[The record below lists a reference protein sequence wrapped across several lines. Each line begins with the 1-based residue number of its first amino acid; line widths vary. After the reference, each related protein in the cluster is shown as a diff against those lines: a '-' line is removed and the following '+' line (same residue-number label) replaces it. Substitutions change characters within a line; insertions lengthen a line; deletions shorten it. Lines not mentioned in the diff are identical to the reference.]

1 MNMQK
6 ILILTIL
13 AFLSVRC
20 GNPVKTTEVR
30 NREGLLL
37 EIYNRDMHTGSKEG
51 YYARFY
57 PNGDLSEEGWYRNDT
72 LNGQRILYYEGN
84 KKKYV
89 ENYKSGKLSGSF
101 RAYHEDG
108 VLKCDYK
115 FLDGKANGIWKT
127 YYHNRRLK
135 EVVTYKD
142 DRQNG
147 PYLEY
152 YPNGK
157 AKAKGV
163 YMNGPNRHGLFEIY
177 DVYGI
182 LVKEMICTFG
192 DCQTIWREKSNMTEE
207 I

>member
-1 MNMQK
+1 MQK
-6 ILILTIL
+6 LLTLSIL
-13 AFLSVRC
+13 AILMASC
-20 GNPVKTTEVR
+20 GNPVKITEVR
-30 NREGLLL
+30 NKEGLLL
-37 EIYNRDMHTGSKEG
+37 ELYNRDMLTGSKEG
-51 YYARFY
+51 YYTRFY
-57 PNGDLSEEGWYRNDT
+57 PNGDISEEGWYRNDT
-72 LNGQRILYYEGN
+72 LHGQRIRYYEGN
-84 KKKYV
+84 KKKYI
-89 ENYKSGKLSGSF
+89 ENYHHGKLSGDF

-108 VLKCDYK
+108 SLKCDYE
-115 FLDGKANGIWKT
+115 FIDGKATGIWKT
-127 YYHNRRLK
+127 YYHNRQLK

-142 DRQNG
+142 DKLNG

-192 DCQTIWREKSNMTEE
+192 DCQTIWREKSDAVEDL
-207 I
+207 